1 MTARQASC
9 SSTFEHAN
17 KISGL
22 DAQRV
27 GILVAD
33 AFCWRARPTSPGT
46 APTSRSRVMKLRL
59 TSSIVPSLFRALV
72 PTSILAFTLL
82 LAGACGPRAEYIK
95 GTKIERTAENKEIIS
110 RVEEYRTA
118 VEEKDAAGLL
128 LMASREYWED
138 GGTPEGDDDYGFAGL
153 KEVLSSRFQ
162 QADSIRYSMRY
173 KRIRTGP
180 GATENS
186 RRAFVEVL
194 VDASFTIPDARGGL
208 RRSDLRDQGQLVLE
222 WDGEK
227 WMFLS
232 GM

>member
-1 MTARQASC
+1 MKIRRTPDSEAST
-9 SSTFEHAN
+9 S
-17 KISGL
+17 K
-22 DAQRV
+22 
-27 GILVAD
+27 
-33 AFCWRARPTSPGT
+33 ARPNAIT
-46 APTSRSRVMKLRL
+46 PTLLLGGV
-59 TSSIVPSLFRALV
+59 V
-72 PTSILAFTLL
+72 L
-82 LAGACGPRAEYIK
+82 LAGACGPRTEYIK
-95 GTKIERTAENKEIIS
+95 GTKIARTSENQKLIS
-110 RVEEYRTA
+110 RVEQYRSA

-138 GGTPEGDDDYGFAGL
+138 GGTPTGEDDYGFAGL
-153 KEVLSSRFQ
+153 KEVLTTRFK

-173 KRIRTGP
+173 KRIRVQR
-180 GATENS
+180 GASDS
-186 RRAFVEVL
+186 RRAFVDVL